1 MENILGQ
8 TKYHEL
14 VQWQHD
20 RDPKL
25 SWSYVKLKG
34 SQAATG
40 DDGVCIVPVIKEGPE
55 PVLILQSHIRPAR
68 MGSKTGGI
76 SIEVPAGLT
85 TDKDALGQ
93 KAEANAKRELAEET
107 GLEVKKLHK
116 VMGSIPG
123 DVGAETGSCGMFVA
137 ECKNTDKIG
146 PQKEPDISELA
157 LFSVPLKDALA
168 YLMDATKKGV
178 DVTYTTFIGVL
189 AALQQFK
196 MPVKLDAAIP
206 RPKLL
211 WSVVNGKP
219 NELQKDGLELLKKNK
234 AFLPEAAVKKEQASG
249 LMSKVFGWVRGLFGG
264 K

>member
-1 MENILGQ
+1 MENVLGQ
-8 TKYHEL
+8 SKYHEL

-25 SWSYVKLKG
+25 TWSYIKLKG
-34 SQAATG
+34 SQAATA
-40 DDGVCIVPVIKEGPE
+40 DDGVCIVPVVKEGSE
-55 PVLILQSHIRPAR
+55 PVLILESHIRPPR

-107 GLEVKKLHK
+107 GLQIQKLHK

-123 DVGAETGSCGMFVA
+123 DVGAETGSCSMFVA
-137 ECKNTDKIG
+137 ECKNTANIG
-146 PQKEPDISELA
+146 PQKEPDISQLA

-168 YLMDATKKGV
+168 YLMDATKQGV

-189 AALQQFK
+189 GALQQFK
-196 MPVKLDAAIP
+196 IPVKLDAAIP
-206 RPKLL
+206 KPKLL
-211 WSVVNGKP
+211 WSVVNGNP
-219 NELQKDGLELLKKNK
+219 NELQKDGIELLRKNK
-234 AFLPEAAVKKEQASG
+234 AFLPEAAQRKEQSG
-249 LMSKVFGWVRGLFGG
+249 NFISTAWKWIKGWFG

>member
-1 MENILGQ
+1 METRLGQ
-8 TKYHEL
+8 SKYHEL

-34 SQAATG
+34 SKADKG
-40 DDGVCIVPVIKEGPE
+40 DDGVCIVPVIKEGSE
-55 PVLILQSHIRPAR
+55 PVVIFESHIRPPR
-68 MGSKTGGI
+68 IGSKTGGI

-93 KAEANAKRELAEET
+93 QVEANAKRELAEET
-107 GLEVKKLHK
+107 GLEVQRLHK

-137 ECKNTDKIG
+137 ECKNTANIG
-146 PQKEPDISELA
+146 PKEPDISELA
-157 LFSVPLKDALA
+157 LFSIPLKDALS

-178 DVTYTTFIGVL
+178 DVTTTTFIGVL
-189 AALQQFK
+189 GALKQFK
-196 MPVKLDAAIP
+196 IPVKLDGIIAK
-206 RPKLL
+206 PKLL

-219 NELQKDGLELLKKNK
+219 NELQKDGLELLRKNRE
-234 AFLPEAAVKKEQASG
+234 FLPEAAVKKEASSG
-249 LMSKVFGWVRGLFGG
+249 LLGKVWGWFRGWFG